1 MRKFLSI
8 LFAILFLLSCVLTTQ
23 IKTSQTALG
32 SSQSIKLRIAWW
44 GSQTRHDRTQKV
56 LELYR
61 AKVNRKVSFVT
72 EFGSWSGYWDKLTT
86 QAAAKNLP
94 DIIQMDYMYLA
105 QYVQKGLLADLTPYT
120 KNGILNLKD
129 VSDASIKSGSIGGKV
144 YAISLGT
151 NALAIIYDP
160 AVAKKAGVKIP
171 EDGNWSWN
179 DYKEIIKKVYQKTKI
194 RADLALTADPKFLL
208 EYYVRQQGKSL
219 YKPDGTSLGFTQE
232 KFIVDVFNINL
243 ELLKGGYT
251 ARPDEVSATSTIE
264 DSLFV
269 KGKTWIGWTWS
280 NMFVATANAAKRPLA
295 LALPPKGGKR
305 AGLYLKPSQFFS
317 VAATS
322 KYKNEAAKVINF
334 FTNSVEAN
342 KILLAER
349 GVPISS
355 KVREGIKN
363 AVEPA
368 VRQTFDYIALAE
380 KNCSPIDPPDPSG
393 GTEVGQLFKD
403 LYDQVLYGQI
413 KPEVAA
419 KMFIQKANQILMRN
433 KK

>member
-1 MRKFLSI
+1 MLNRAFNFKKKEGGNFMKRILCIGTIIIFLFSI
-8 LFAILFLLSCVLTTQ
+8 LIFPFTKPSEKAF
-23 IKTSQTALG
+23 G
-32 SSQSIKLRIAWW
+32 SSQSIKLRVAWW

-129 VSDASIKSGSIGGKV
+129 VSEASIKSGSVGGRI

-160 AVAKKAGVKIP
+160 AVAQKAGVKIP
-171 EDGNWSWN
+171 EDGNWTWN
-179 DYKEIIKKVYQKTKI
+179 DYKEIIKKVFQKTKI

-219 YKPDGTSLGFTQE
+219 YKHDGTGLGFTQE
-232 KFIVDVFNINL
+232 KFVIDVFNINL

-251 ARPDEVSATSTIE
+251 AKPDEVSATSTIE

-295 LALPPKGGKR
+295 LALPPKG
-305 AGLYLKPSQFFS
+305 
-317 VAATS
+317 V
-322 KYKNEAAKVINF
+322 
-334 FTNSVEAN
+334 
-342 KILLAER
+342 
-349 GVPISS
+349 
-355 KVREGIKN
+355 
-363 AVEPA
+363 
-368 VRQTFDYIALAE
+368 
-380 KNCSPIDPPDPSG
+380 
-393 GTEVGQLFKD
+393 
-403 LYDQVLYGQI
+403 
-413 KPEVAA
+413 
-419 KMFIQKANQILMRN
+419 
-433 KK
+433 

>member
-1 MRKFLSI
+1 MKRILCIGTIMIFLFSI
-8 LFAILFLLSCVLTTQ
+8 LLFPFTKPSE
-23 IKTSQTALG
+23 KAFG
-32 SSQSIKLRIAWW
+32 SSQSIKLRVAWW

-129 VSDASIKSGSIGGKV
+129 VSEASIKSGSVGGRI

-160 AVAKKAGVKIP
+160 AVAQKAGVKIP
-171 EDGNWSWN
+171 EDGNWTWN

-219 YKPDGTSLGFTQE
+219 YKHDGTGLGFTQE
-232 KFIVDVFNINL
+232 KFVIDVFNINL

-251 ARPDEVSATSTIE
+251 AKPDEVSATSTIE

-295 LALPPKGGKR
+295 LALPPKGGIR
-305 AGLYLKPSQFFS
+305 PGLYLKPSQFFS
-317 VAATS
+317 IASTS
-322 KYKNEAAKVINF
+322 KYKTEAAKVINF
-334 FTNSVEAN
+334 FTNSIEAN
-342 KILLAER
+342 NILLAER
-349 GVPISS
+349 GVPISA

-380 KNCSPIDPPDPSG
+380 KNCSPIDPPDPPG
-393 GTEVGQLFKD
+393 GTEVGQTFKD

-413 KPEVAA
+413 KPETAA
-419 KMFIQKANQILMRN
+419 KMFMQKANQILAKN